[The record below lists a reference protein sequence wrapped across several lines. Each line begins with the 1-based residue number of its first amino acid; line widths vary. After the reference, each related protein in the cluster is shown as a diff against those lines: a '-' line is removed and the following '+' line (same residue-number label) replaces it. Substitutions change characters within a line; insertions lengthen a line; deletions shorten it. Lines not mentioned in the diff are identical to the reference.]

1 MFPLLTSMYQTVT
14 DEGIGL
20 SWESQHKRV
29 KIVPGRNWRKLHCTT
44 PFSTWWTPHWAE
56 EKQTSNLADPDFQVP
71 ANREKKCGSKHKRG
85 IFTNTRQFPT
95 REGNSPSSLPCEPCN
110 YVSKKMELCLQI
122 QQITKNKF
130 KKATNR
136 QLAIHIGSVTTPN
149 GWFRHRSQLECKS
162 VTTTH
167 WHTVQKKILTTLWTK
182 KRGDVLWLN
191 APPANQ
197 EFRTCTMPRVG
208 VWMAFW
214 LDGWWED
221 PAMLPAWRRGA
232 PSVCCKMHK
241 NVNVHLTQCCRFW
254 PGTCIYNHRRL
265 A

>member
-191 APPANQ
+191 ARLCTSCQPRISYMHYASCRSLNGVLTRWLVAGSSHASSVAPRRAKCLLQNAQ
-197 EFRTCTMPRVG
+197 ECQRP
-208 VWMAFW
+208 
-214 LDGWWED
+214 LD
-221 PAMLPAWRRGA
+221 PMLQILARN
-232 PSVCCKMHK
+232 MH
-241 NVNVHLTQCCRFW
+241 
-254 PGTCIYNHRRL
+254 I
-265 A
+265 